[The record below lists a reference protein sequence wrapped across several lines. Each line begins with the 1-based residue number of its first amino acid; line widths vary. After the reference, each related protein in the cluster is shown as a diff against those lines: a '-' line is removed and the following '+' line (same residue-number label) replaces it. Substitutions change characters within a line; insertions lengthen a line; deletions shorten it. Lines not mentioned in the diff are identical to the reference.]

1 MLNANALRASM
12 VENNCSVRELAEI
25 CGLKPKAFYQRLN
38 GRVDFRVGEIIK
50 CSGRLHL
57 SVEKRNQIFFC
68 GGSFLKETNA
78 RRGNFRADRETG
90 VHTDSRLCKNLFS
103 RP

>member
-12 VENNCSVRELAEI
+12 AENNCSVRELAEI

-57 SVEKRNQIFFC
+57 SVEKRNQIFFAE
-68 GGSFLKETNA
+68 ETNA

>member
-38 GRVDFRVGEIIK
+38 GSSSAPDACISPWKNAIRFFLRKKFPKGNK
-50 CSGRLHL
+50 CPPRQL
-57 SVEKRNQIFFC
+57 
-68 GGSFLKETNA
+68 
-78 RRGNFRADRETG
+78 
-90 VHTDSRLCKNLFS
+90 
-103 RP
+103 

>member
-38 GRVDFRVGEIIK
+38 GRVDFVLARSSSAPDACISPWKNAIRFFLRRKFPKGNK
-50 CSGRLHL
+50 CPPRQL
-57 SVEKRNQIFFC
+57 
-68 GGSFLKETNA
+68 
-78 RRGNFRADRETG
+78 
-90 VHTDSRLCKNLFS
+90 
-103 RP
+103 

>member
-1 MLNANALRASM
+1 MLFAPLWLRTTAAS
-12 VENNCSVRELAEI
+12 ESSQEI

-57 SVEKRNQIFFC
+57 SVEKRNQIFFAEEI
-68 GGSFLKETNA
+68 S
-78 RRGNFRADRETG
+78 
-90 VHTDSRLCKNLFS
+90 
-103 RP
+103 

>member
-50 CSGRLHL
+50 CSADM
-57 SVEKRNQIFFC
+57 VFC
-68 GGSFLKETNA
+68 LRRQKGSAKQSICIETRQDDNTISKA
-78 RRGNFRADRETG
+78 
-90 VHTDSRLCKNLFS
+90 
-103 RP
+103 

>member
-50 CSGRLHL
+50 
-57 SVEKRNQIFFC
+57 
-68 GGSFLKETNA
+68 
-78 RRGNFRADRETG
+78 
-90 VHTDSRLCKNLFS
+90 
-103 RP
+103 

>member
-50 CSGRLHL
+50 C
-57 SVEKRNQIFFC
+57 
-68 GGSFLKETNA
+68 
-78 RRGNFRADRETG
+78 FRADRETG

>member
-57 SVEKRNQIFFC
+57 SMEKRNQI
-68 GGSFLKETNA
+68 LL
-78 RRGNFRADRETG
+78 RRKFPKGNKCPPRQ
-90 VHTDSRLCKNLFS
+90 L
-103 RP
+103 

>member
-38 GRVDFRVGEIIK
+38 GVKVHPYHTHAFPRF
-50 CSGRLHL
+50 LH
-57 SVEKRNQIFFC
+57 
-68 GGSFLKETNA
+68 
-78 RRGNFRADRETG
+78 
-90 VHTDSRLCKNLFS
+90 
-103 RP
+103 

>member
-1 MLNANALRASM
+1 MLNANASTAPM
-12 VENNCSVRELAEI
+12 VQNHGTFSQLAEI

-57 SVEKRNQIFFC
+57 SVEKRNQIFFAEEV
-68 GGSFLKETNA
+68 F
-78 RRGNFRADRETG
+78 
-90 VHTDSRLCKNLFS
+90 
-103 RP
+103 

>member
-1 MLNANALRASM
+1 M

-57 SVEKRNQIFFC
+57 SMEKRNQIF
-68 GGSFLKETNA
+68 L
-78 RRGNFRADRETG
+78 RRKFPKGNKCPPRQ
-90 VHTDSRLCKNLFS
+90 L
-103 RP
+103 

>member
-50 CSGRLHL
+50 CSDACISPWKNAIR
-57 SVEKRNQIFFC
+57 FFFAEEV
-68 GGSFLKETNA
+68 S
-78 RRGNFRADRETG
+78 
-90 VHTDSRLCKNLFS
+90 
-103 RP
+103 

>member
-38 GRVDFRVGEIIK
+38 GQIIK

-57 SVEKRNQIFFC
+57 SVEKRNQIFFAEEV
-68 GGSFLKETNA
+68 S
-78 RRGNFRADRETG
+78 
-90 VHTDSRLCKNLFS
+90 
-103 RP
+103 